1 MKVLFICKYNAGRSR
16 MAEAFFN
23 EFSKENT
30 ALSRGIEP
38 YPDSPSAERGL
49 KGTIEVMKEVGI
61 KIPYK
66 PGSPV
71 TKEDV
76 EEANL
81 VVVLLDEKQRN
92 ILPEYIT
99 NSPKTRY
106 DGVVDSDSRSA
117 DFLDQ
122 HRANR
127 DKIQK
132 IVLNL
137 LKQ

>member
-1 MKVLFICKYNAGRSR
+1 MKA
-16 MAEAFFN
+16 
-23 EFSKENT
+23 
-30 ALSRGIEP
+30 
-38 YPDSPSAERGL
+38 
-49 KGTIEVMKEVGI
+49 VGI

-66 PGSPV
+66 LGSPV
-71 TKEDV
+71 TKEDT
-76 EEANL
+76 EEVDL
-81 VVVLLDEKQRN
+81 VVVLLDEKQRD
-92 ILPEYIT
+92 ILPKYIT

-137 LKQ
+137 LKQIE